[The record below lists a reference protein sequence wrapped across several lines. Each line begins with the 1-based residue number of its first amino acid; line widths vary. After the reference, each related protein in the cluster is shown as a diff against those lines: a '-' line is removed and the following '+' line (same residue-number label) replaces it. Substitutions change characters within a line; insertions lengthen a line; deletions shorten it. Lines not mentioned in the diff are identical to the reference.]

1 MPPDHG
7 TRLVR
12 FDIESELAGI
22 PPKRNKYGIVWTA
35 PRYSLITHA
44 TFRPHKSKADVIAL
58 YSARPIAPVG
68 RVLKFKVPFVHT
80 AHGAVF
86 RPRK

>member
-1 MPPDHG
+1 
-7 TRLVR
+7 
-12 FDIESELAGI
+12 
-22 PPKRNKYGIVWTA
+22 
-35 PRYSLITHA
+35 
-44 TFRPHKSKADVIAL
+44 VIAL
-58 YSARPIAPVG
+58 YSARPLAPEG